1 LLSSLNFNYQ
11 HNLKICELTMMK
23 FYLEWCVKSTL
34 LKVLAALGVWV
45 ALTSGMLTQTASGQ
59 VTRTWAL
66 TTSGDWT
73 VPANWVGN
81 QVPDNGDDVEFNN
94 VDGTIMNIPAGT
106 FVRDFIKT
114 GTGTVTIQNDIQI
127 RRNLSVGAGGGFI
140 STATVTL
147 DGLGP
152 QNVGGAGTTQ
162 FNNLTV
168 NKTGSNF
175 VTTLLT
181 FTVNNITNIV
191 GNITVTGTMAVQLG
205 AVSFCS
211 DNNVTR
217 NHTIGTLS
225 LGSASSTI
233 TQMFFTVTVN
243 TAIAINNATNSNCTV
258 TVTGDFIA
266 NATYSSLA
274 NGGVSLGLASPNCNG
289 GSATLDVQGN
299 FNAPSRIGIV
309 CNGRLAG
316 YSSGSVGSMT
326 FSVGTLNTAGTGN
339 FIITNTNSRF
349 NGNGPGTT
357 TPNFIL
363 RGGTTA
369 NPATYNVPYVVFTD
383 APLAN
388 ASTRMDIDG
397 VYNVV
402 DGSSVAIAAVP
413 DRRLRIN
420 GTLIVEDGGEIAGAN
435 VGTGST
441 SPRLEMGPNGRLVVR
456 DQNGLGNGS
465 SAMQF
470 AFCITRRTAPNNWDL
485 TGLASAGTVEYN
497 GAGPSST
504 QRITDLSTATPATSY
519 NNLEINNLNGSL
531 TSTSGPPFAYNNACI
546 ADGVV
551 GANSLIIRRG
561 VCVLTPTTGSGT
573 LTHPIGNI
581 VMGSATSSTVFV
593 SPNTNSNTA
602 LVVNNRA
609 NTTVNL
615 NVTGNVTGDPSATG
629 GVLLIMGGES
639 CNAACVTNFTI
650 GGNFNFG
657 IPLFFAGNTRTTTSG
672 NHTLSVG
679 GNFIIS
685 SPNSRFNAYRF
696 TTTPGNFQVNFTGTS
711 ATYTVPSNVLLG
723 TAGNLSNV
731 LCDWQ
736 VSAGASLTMTPNAV
750 LACNNGRSLSVL
762 GVLTCQDGAE
772 LIATT
777 TGTPTGSSILTMG
790 SNGRIRLADPQG
802 LGDGT
807 VLNPVSN
814 FPLFI
819 RRTAA
824 GFGPPA
830 SNWDLTSI
838 SNNGTIEYNGI
849 VTQAVTARTYNNLVI
864 NNTGGIVVSN
874 PSPPPPFF
882 LFNNPNIVEGN
893 ITANSVELWRG
904 VFILT
909 PVGSGGSFAHTFGTL
924 SIGSATSS
932 TTFPSSSNTV
942 LVINN
947 RPSSTVSL
955 TVTGDVSGAT
965 SATGGVGM
973 VMGGINCNNLCNT
986 TLTVNGNFTFSV
998 PLFLAGN
1005 LSVPVGSGTNTLQFG
1020 GNVTLA
1026 NTCRFSGD
1034 RFGVG
1039 ADPTIRLTGASA
1051 TFTVP
1056 SVVWLGTGNETNIL
1070 AKWEIPLGA
1079 SITLPS
1085 GSSIACSNNRS
1096 FTLNGTLIAQDGA
1109 EMIAALT
1116 GPGSGTSNL
1125 IMGTNAI
1132 LRIGDVHGM
1141 GTGTLIG
1148 SNPLL
1153 PPPNAP
1159 TFFRQQSPASGTP
1172 NGWNLTSINT
1182 NGTVDYNGTALQT
1195 ITARNPSTAP
1205 NTQYHRLTISGANK
1219 TLEST
1224 NGSVFVNDQLT
1235 LQGGIVSS
1243 VNASDVVRVLN
1254 NATGAVTRTSG
1265 HINARLE
1272 RTLTGTGSEDY
1283 FYPIGDADDYRPL
1296 TLNNVTASGAIIGF
1310 REIRQS
1316 PRAAGGT
1323 FPPPPGEVSNVR
1335 YWLGSRVSGTWTGAQ
1350 SISLDYG
1357 PNDGVDAGGTSVV
1370 MAHRSNTINGAYLNY
1385 GQSAPV
1391 PANAGTLTSSSFPT
1405 GAFGAVNQLEY
1416 FTLGTTNPTDNPLP
1430 VELVGFKGEA
1440 TVLGVVLEWQTG
1452 SERDNAGFVL
1462 VRNGEVIAD
1471 YREHA
1476 ALRGAGTSAVGRRY
1490 RFIDER
1496 VREGERYVY
1505 ALRSVDFDGTV
1516 HDYTVRVEVEGKRVS
1531 REYELMQNY
1540 PNPFNPVTTI
1550 RYVLPEESEVRVR
1563 VYDMLGRMV
1572 KEVVGGVR
1580 QGAGVYEVRFEG
1592 SGLGSG
1598 VYVYRLEAVGSR
1610 GRYVA
1615 SKKMVLMK

>member
-1 LLSSLNFNYQ
+1 
-11 HNLKICELTMMK
+11 MMK
-23 FYLEWCVKSTL
+23 FYLSGRIMRIW
-34 LKVLAALGVWV
+34 LKAFMALGVWT
-45 ALTSGMLTQTASGQ
+45 ALASSFFTQEASGQ
-59 VTRTWAL
+59 VLRTWAL
-66 TTSGDWT
+66 TTGGDWT
-73 VPANWVGN
+73 VAANWVGN
-81 QVPDNGDDVEFNN
+81 VAPSFGDDVQFNN
-94 VDGTIMNIPAGT
+94 VNGTITNIPAGT

-114 GTGTVTIQNDIQI
+114 GTGTVTIQDDIQI
-127 RRNLSVGAGGGFI
+127 RRNLSVGAGGGFT
-140 STATVTL
+140 STETVTL
-147 DGLGP
+147 NGTGQ

-168 NKTGSNF
+168 NNAGTF
-175 VTTLLT
+175 VTTVFPAT

-211 DNNVTR
+211 DNDVTR
-217 NHTIGTLS
+217 NHTINTLS
-225 LGSASSTI
+225 LGSASSTV
-233 TQMFFTVTVN
+233 TTFFLTVTVN

-309 CNGRLAG
+309 CNGRLAN
-316 YSSGSVGSMT
+316 YSQGSVGSMT
-326 FSVGTLNTAGTGN
+326 FSVGTLNTAGTGD

-369 NPATYNVPYVVFTD
+369 NPATYNVPYVVFTGSQ
-383 APLAN
+383 AN
-388 ASTRMDIDG
+388 ASTVMDIDG
-397 VYNVV
+397 VYNVAI
-402 DGSSVAIAAVP
+402 GSSVAIAAVP
-413 DRRLRIN
+413 ARRLRIN
-420 GTLIVEDGGEIAGAN
+420 GTLIVEDNGEIAGAD
-435 VGTGST
+435 VGAGST

-456 DQNGLGNGS
+456 DPNGLGNGS
-465 SAMQF
+465 SATAF
-470 AFCITRRTAPNNWDL
+470 AFCITRRTAPINNWDL

-504 QRITDLSTATPATSY
+504 QRITDLSTASPATSY

-531 TSTSGPPFAYNNACI
+531 TSTGGPPFTYNNACI

-551 GANSLIIRRG
+551 AANALIVRRG

-573 LTHPIGNI
+573 LTHPIGSI
-581 VMGSATSSTVFV
+581 TIGSSNNSITTFV
-593 SPNTNSNTA
+593 APSTNSNTA

-615 NVTGNVTGDPSATG
+615 NVTGDVTGDPSAS
-629 GVLLIMGGES
+629 GVLLIMGGQS
-639 CNAACVTNFTI
+639 CTAACVTNFTI

-657 IPLFFAGNTRTTTSG
+657 IPLFFAGNTSTTTSG

-723 TAGNLSNV
+723 TVGNLSNV
-731 LCDWQ
+731 LCNWQ

-750 LACNNGRSLSVL
+750 LACNNGRSLSVQ

-807 VLNPVSN
+807 VLDPVSN

-838 SNNGTIEYNGI
+838 SSDGTIEYNGI

-864 NNTGGIVVSN
+864 NNTGGTATQN
-874 PSPPPPFF
+874 SPPPPFF

-893 ITANSVELWRG
+893 ITADTVELWRG

-909 PVGSGGSFAHTFGTL
+909 PIGSGGSFAHTFNTL
-924 SIGSATSS
+924 SIGSSTSS

-947 RPSSTVSL
+947 RPSSTVTL
-955 TVTGDVSGAT
+955 TVSNVSGAS
-965 SATGGVGM
+965 SATGGSGL
-973 VMGGINCNNLCNT
+973 VMGGVDCNNACNT

-998 PLFLAGN
+998 PLYLAGN
-1005 LSVPVGSGTNTLQFG
+1005 LSVFLPGGSGTNTLQFG

-1039 ADPTIRLTGASA
+1039 ADPTIQLTGASA

-1070 AKWEIPLGA
+1070 AKWEIPTGA

-1148 SNPLL
+1148 SNPQL

-1159 TFFRQQSPASGTP
+1159 TFFRQQSQSSGIP
-1172 NGWNLTSINT
+1172 NSWNLTSINT

-1243 VNASDVVRVLN
+1243 VNATDVVRVLN

-1272 RTLTGTGSEDY
+1272 RTLTGTGTEDY

-1335 YWLGSRVSGTWTGAQ
+1335 YWLGSLVGGTWTGAQ

-1370 MAHRSNTINGAYLNY
+1370 MAHRSNTINGPYANY
-1385 GQSAPV
+1385 GQSASV
-1391 PANAGTLTSSSFPT
+1391 PANAGTLTSASFPT

-1516 HDYTVRVEVEGKRVS
+1516 HDYAVRVEVEGRRVS

>member
-1 LLSSLNFNYQ
+1 
-11 HNLKICELTMMK
+11 MMK
-23 FYLEWCVKSTL
+23 FYLSGRIMRIW
-34 LKVLAALGVWV
+34 LKAFMALGVWT
-45 ALTSGMLTQTASGQ
+45 ALASSFFTQEASGQ
-59 VTRTWAL
+59 MTRTWAL
-66 TTSGDWT
+66 PTGGDWN
-73 VPANWVGN
+73 VASNWVGN
-81 QVPDNGDDVEFNN
+81 QVPINGDDVVFNN
-94 VDGTIMNIPAGT
+94 VDGTITNIPAGT
-106 FVRDFIKT
+106 VVRDFIKT
-114 GTGTVTIQNDIQI
+114 GTGTVTIENDIQI
-127 RRNLSVGAGGGFI
+127 RRDLSVGAGGGFI

-147 DGLGP
+147 NGTGP

-191 GNITVTGTMAVQLG
+191 GNITVTGTMAVELG

-211 DNNVTR
+211 DNNETR

-258 TVTGDFIA
+258 TVTGNFIA
-266 NATYSSLA
+266 NATYSDP
-274 NGGVSLGLASPNCNG
+274 NDGGVSLGLASPNCNG

-299 FNAPSRIGIV
+299 FNATSRIGIV

-316 YSSGSVGSMT
+316 YSQGSVNSMT
-326 FSVGTLNTAGTGN
+326 LSVGTLNTANTGN
-339 FIITNTNSRF
+339 FIISNTGSRF

-357 TPNFIL
+357 TPRLIL
-363 RGGTTA
+363 RGGTLA
-369 NPATYNVPYVVFTD
+369 NPAIYNVPYEVFTSS
-383 APLAN
+383 PLAN
-388 ASTRMDIDG
+388 PSTVMDIDG

-402 DGSSVAIAAVP
+402 NGSSVAIAAVP
-413 DRRLRIN
+413 ARPLRIN
-420 GTLIVEDGGEIAGAN
+420 GTLIVEDGGEIAGAS
-435 VGTGST
+435 VGAGST

-456 DQNGLGNGS
+456 DPSGLGNGS
-465 SAMQF
+465 SATAF
-470 AFCITRRTAPNNWDL
+470 AFCITRRTAPNNWNL

-519 NNLEINNLNGSL
+519 NNLEINNPNGSL
-531 TSTSGPPFAYNNACI
+531 TIGSPPSNPCI

-581 VMGSATSSTVFV
+581 VMGSATSSTNF
-593 SPNTNSNTA
+593 STLTSNTA

-615 NVTGNVTGDPSATG
+615 NVTGNATGDPSATG
-629 GVLLIMGGES
+629 GVLLIMGGQS
-639 CNAACVTNFTI
+639 CNAACVTNFNI
-650 GGNFNFG
+650 SGNFNFS
-657 IPLFFAGNTRTTTSG
+657 IPLFFAGNTSTTTSG
-672 NHTLSVG
+672 SHTLNLG

-696 TTTPGNFQVNFTGTS
+696 TATPGNFQVNFTGTS
-711 ATYTVPSNVLLG
+711 ATYTVPPEVLLG
-723 TAGNLSNV
+723 TAGNQSNV
-731 LCDWQ
+731 LCNWQ
-736 VSAGASLTMTPNAV
+736 VNAGASLTMTSGSV

-807 VLNPVSN
+807 VLDPVSN

-838 SNNGTIEYNGI
+838 SSNGTIEYNGI

-864 NNTGGIVVSN
+864 NNTGGNVTQNS
-874 PSPPPPFF
+874 SPPPFF

-947 RPSSTVSL
+947 RPSSTVTL
-955 TVTGDVSGAT
+955 TVTGNVSGAS
-965 SATGGVGM
+965 SATGGSGL

-1005 LSVPVGSGTNTLQFG
+1005 LSVPAGSGTNTLQFG

-1056 SVVWLGTGNETNIL
+1056 SVVWLGTGGETNIL

-1085 GSSIACSNNRS
+1085 GSSIACSNGRN

-1109 EMIAALT
+1109 EMIATQT
-1116 GPGSGTSNL
+1116 GPTPPGATSNL
-1125 IMGTNAI
+1125 IMGTNAT

-1141 GTGTLIG
+1141 GTGALIG

-1159 TFFRQQSPASGTP
+1159 TFFRQQSPSSGTP

-1195 ITARNPSTAP
+1195 ITARNSSTAP
-1205 NTQYHRLTISGANK
+1205 NIQYHRLTISGGASANK

-1254 NATGAVTRTSG
+1254 PATGAVTRTSG

-1296 TLNNVTASGAIIGF
+1296 TLNDVTASSAIIGF

-1323 FPPPPGEVSNVR
+1323 FPPGEVSNVR
-1335 YWLGSRVSGTWTGAQ
+1335 YWLGSLVGGTWTGAQ

-1357 PNDGVDAGGTSVV
+1357 PNDGVNAGGTSVV
-1370 MAHRSNTINGAYLNY
+1370 MAHRSNTINGPYDNY

-1391 PANAGTLTSSSFPT
+1391 PANAGTLTSASFPA

-1430 VELVGFKGEA
+1430 VELVVFKGEA
-1440 TVLGVVLEWQTG
+1440 TVLGVMLEWQTA
-1452 SERDNAGFVL
+1452 SERDNAGFML
-1462 VRNGEVIAD
+1462 MRNGEVIAD

-1476 ALRGAGTSAVGRRY
+1476 ALRGAGTSAMGRRY

-1516 HDYTVRVEVEGKRVS
+1516 HDYAVRVEVEGKRVS
-1531 REYELMQNY
+1531 RDYELMQNY

-1598 VYVYRLEAVGSR
+1598 VYVYRLEAVSAR

>member
-1 LLSSLNFNYQ
+1 
-11 HNLKICELTMMK
+11 M
-23 FYLEWCVKSTL
+23 
-34 LKVLAALGVWV
+34 
-45 ALTSGMLTQTASGQ
+45 
-59 VTRTWAL
+59 
-66 TTSGDWT
+66 
-73 VPANWVGN
+73 
-81 QVPDNGDDVEFNN
+81 
-94 VDGTIMNIPAGT
+94 
-106 FVRDFIKT
+106 
-114 GTGTVTIQNDIQI
+114 
-127 RRNLSVGAGGGFI
+127 
-140 STATVTL
+140 
-147 DGLGP
+147 
-152 QNVGGAGTTQ
+152 
-162 FNNLTV
+162 
-168 NKTGSNF
+168 
-175 VTTLLT
+175 
-181 FTVNNITNIV
+181 
-191 GNITVTGTMAVQLG
+191 
-205 AVSFCS
+205 
-211 DNNVTR
+211 
-217 NHTIGTLS
+217 
-225 LGSASSTI
+225 
-233 TQMFFTVTVN
+233 
-243 TAIAINNATNSNCTV
+243 
-258 TVTGDFIA
+258 
-266 NATYSSLA
+266 
-274 NGGVSLGLASPNCNG
+274 SLGLASPNCNG

-299 FNAPSRIGIV
+299 FIATSRIGIV

-316 YSSGSVGSMT
+316 YSQGSVGSMT
-326 FSVGTLNTAGTGN
+326 LSVGTLNTANTGN
-339 FIITNTNSRF
+339 FIISNTDSRF

-357 TPNFIL
+357 TPRLIL
-363 RGGTTA
+363 RGGTLA

-388 ASTRMDIDG
+388 ASTVMDIDG

-402 DGSSVAIAAVP
+402 NGSSVTIAAVP
-413 DRRLRIN
+413 ARRLLIN
-420 GTLIVEDGGEIAGAN
+420 GTLIVEDDGEIAGAN

-456 DQNGLGNGS
+456 DPNGLGNGS
-465 SAMQF
+465 SATPF
-470 AFCITRRTAPNNWDL
+470 AFCITRRGAPQNWNL

-497 GAGPSST
+497 GAGPSNT

-519 NNLEINNLNGSL
+519 NNLEINNPNGSL
-531 TSTSGPPFAYNNACI
+531 TIGSPPSNPCI

-551 GANSLIIRRG
+551 AANSLIIRRG

-581 VMGSATSSTVFV
+581 VMGSATSSTNF
-593 SPNTNSNTA
+593 STLTSNTA

-629 GVLLIMGGES
+629 GVLLIMGGQS
-639 CNAACVTNFTI
+639 CNAACVTNFNI
-650 GGNFNFG
+650 SGNFNFS
-657 IPLFFAGNTRTTTSG
+657 IPLFFAGNTSITTSG
-672 NHTLSVG
+672 SHTLNLG

-696 TTTPGNFQVNFTGTS
+696 TATPGNFQVNFTGTS
-711 ATYTVPSNVLLG
+711 ATYTVPPEVLLG
-723 TAGNLSNV
+723 TAGNQSNV
-731 LCDWQ
+731 LCNWQ
-736 VSAGASLTMTPNAV
+736 VNAGASLTMTSGSV
-750 LACNNGRSLSVL
+750 LACNNGRSLSVQ

-824 GFGPPA
+824 GFAPPA

-838 SNNGTIEYNGI
+838 SSNGTIEYNGI

-874 PSPPPPFF
+874 PSPPPFF

-947 RPSSTVSL
+947 RPSSTVTL
-955 TVTGDVSGAT
+955 TVTGNVSGAS

-1005 LSVPVGSGTNTLQFG
+1005 LSFPAGSGTNTLQFG

-1056 SVVWLGTGNETNIL
+1056 SVVWLGTGGETNIL
-1070 AKWEIPLGA
+1070 AKWEIPTGA

-1085 GSSIACSNNRS
+1085 GSSIACSNGRN

-1109 EMIAALT
+1109 EMIATQT
-1116 GPGSGTSNL
+1116 GPTPPGATSNL
-1125 IMGTNAI
+1125 IMGTNAT

-1141 GTGTLIG
+1141 GTGALIG

-1159 TFFRQQSPASGTP
+1159 TFFRQQSPASGIP
-1172 NGWNLTSINT
+1172 NSWNLTSINT

-1195 ITARNPSTAP
+1195 ITARNASTAP
-1205 NTQYHRLTISGANK
+1205 NTQYHRLTISGSDK

-1254 NATGAVTRTSG
+1254 TATGAVTRTSG

-1296 TLNNVTASGAIIGF
+1296 TLNDVTASSAIIGF

-1370 MAHRSNTINGAYLNY
+1370 MAHRSNTINGPYDNY

-1391 PANAGTLTSSSFPT
+1391 PANAGTLTSASFPA
-1405 GAFGAVNQLEY
+1405 GAFSTVGQLEY
-1416 FTLGTTNPTDNPLP
+1416 FTLGTLNPTDNPLP

-1440 TVLGVVLEWQTG
+1440 TVLGVMLEWQTA
-1452 SERDNAGFVL
+1452 SERDNAGFML

-1516 HDYTVRVEVEGKRVS
+1516 HDYAVRVEVEGKRVS

-1550 RYVLPEESEVRVR
+1550 RYVLPEESAVWVR

-1598 VYVYRLEAVGSR
+1598 VYVYRLEAVSAR